1 MFLFSI
7 FLFIYAS
14 QILLYLYYYN
24 YKYSNKEELIELK
37 YDDLYHISREKKG
50 YLVVTLS
57 FDKIN
62 SNTLKD
68 FKERFK
74 IINEKF
80 VINKL
85 EFTKSSNILK
95 KNDLNFEQNFNRI
108 TLGGYQPKNN
118 QDLINKT
125 HQSKNLVSL
134 VLNQKNN
141 TISCCWNHGI
151 MDGIGMMEYILC
163 FLRIKKGN
171 HKKLPLF
178 KNNFFLLS
186 YSLILTALNYNR
198 LTKKR
203 IPSLFNDSEESRIFS
218 FSMDIK
224 NVNSIIQK
232 KNCSFN
238 GAIQSIIFN
247 YLYDFCQSYSVATI
261 IGGEK
266 TCYFN
271 NHGVIPYRIDLN
283 KNKENIP
290 KNIDYLL
297 NQNKF
302 IVPVTLNKFISSFI
316 KKKKNTIDIMFSGV
330 PFSKEKLY
338 LGESFVEKHMVF
350 IPYHLVPMY
359 VFSCKME
366 DRIHFSVGVRDKK
379 LKKFLEKYNWEV
391 TQ

>member
-7 FLFIYAS
+7 FLFIYAT
-14 QILLYLYYYN
+14 QIILYLYYYN
-24 YKYSNKEELIELK
+24 YKYNNKEELIELK
-37 YDDLYHISREKKG
+37 YDDLYHLLREKKG

-57 FDKIN
+57 LDKVN

-74 IINEKF
+74 IINDKF
-80 VINKL
+80 IINKL

-95 KNDLNFEQNFNRI
+95 KNDLDFEQNFNRI

-118 QDLINKT
+118 QDLIDKT

-134 VLNQKNN
+134 VLNHENN
-141 TISCCWNHGI
+141 TFSCCWNHGI
-151 MDGIGMMEYILC
+151 MDGIGMIEYILD
-163 FLRIKKGN
+163 LLQIKKGN
-171 HKKLPLF
+171 HKKIPLL

-186 YSLILTALNYNR
+186 YSLFLTTLNYRR

-203 IPSLFNDSEESRIFS
+203 KSSLFNQTEESKIFS

-224 NVNSIIQK
+224 KVNSIIQK

-238 GAIQSIIFN
+238 GAIQSVIFN
-247 YLYDFCQSYSVATI
+247 YLFDYCQNYSVATI

-266 TCYFN
+266 TIYFN
-271 NHGVIPYRIDLN
+271 NHGVIPYIIDLN

-290 KNIDYLL
+290 KQIDNLI

-302 IVPVTLNKFISSFI
+302 IAPINLNKFAASFF
-316 KKKKNTIDIMFSGV
+316 KKKRNTIDIMFSGA

-338 LGESFVEKHMVF
+338 LGESYVKKHEVF

-359 VFSCKME
+359 VFSCKLE
-366 DRIHFSVGVRDKK
+366 DKIHFSVGVKDIK
-379 LKKFLEKYNWEV
+379 LQKF
-391 TQ
+391 